1 MDFIEFVKL
10 VRRLLFHCPK
20 EEDAAKMREKIAK
33 AIEYWDKEGFL
44 DKSM

>member
-1 MDFIEFVKL
+1 MDVIEFVKL

-20 EEDAAKMREKIAK
+20 EEDAAKMKEKIAK